1 MCLSVSSL
9 GGSLL
14 SASGPA
20 DSTIG
25 DVVSFCLQIAQKF
38 KFLGIC
44 MKFLSFCLDF
54 GLSRLQILT
63 FAGCLARSLLQ
74 SLRLTIVVVELSL
87 VCPLS
92 F

>member
-25 DVVSFCLQIAQKF
+25 DVVSFCLQKALKF
-38 KFLGIC
+38 KFVGIC

-54 GLSRLQILT
+54 GRSCLQMLT
-63 FAGCLARSLLQ
+63 FACCLARSLLQ

-92 F
+92 I